1 MDLFAGVGGFRFGM
15 ERAGHQCVGYVE
27 WDKFARKSYEAIH
40 QVTDEWTRQDITK
53 VTDEEWREL
62 HGRVDIITAG
72 FPCQAFSIAGKRR
85 GFQDTRG
92 TMFFE
97 IARASQ
103 QIQPQF
109 LFLENVKGL
118 LNHDKGNTFRTIL
131 STLDE
136 LGFDVEWCVC
146 NNKWFGIPQNRER
159 TFIIARLRGC
169 GRSEVFPVERKD
181 RTTVTYDLKRINDAD
196 KTKELVGFDV
206 LNRFYDVSGISP
218 TITTHEEPKIMVIGN
233 VNPSERGMGGK
244 VYHSE
249 ARSPTLTAGT
259 GESPKIMLSGSD
271 IRKLN
276 RSPSAKVV
284 LSEKGERQPL
294 FIREAT
300 KKGFSEAR
308 PGDSVNLAFP
318 TSTKRRGRVGKQISH
333 TIVTSDS
340 QGVVTE
346 ELRIRKLTPRECWRL
361 QSFPDWAYE
370 RAAKVVSASQLY
382 KQAGNSVAQEV
393 VYQIARYAFIET
405 KVGATQWST
414 KN

>member
-1 MDLFAGVGGFRFGM
+1 M

-27 WDKFARKSYEAIH
+27 WNKYARKSYEAIH
-40 QVTDEWTRQDITK
+40 QVKDEWTRHDITK
-53 VTDEEWREL
+53 VTNEEWREL
-62 HGRVDIITAG
+62 RGRVEIITGG

-97 IARASQ
+97 IARAAQ

-136 LGFDVEWCVC
+136 LGHDVEWCVC

-159 TFIIARLRGC
+159 TFIVARLRGC

-181 RTTVTYDLKRINDAD
+181 RTTTANDLKRINDAD
-196 KTKELVGFDV
+196 KTKELVGFDAS
-206 LNRFYDVSGISP
+206 NRFYDVSGISP

-233 VNPSERGMGGK
+233 VNPSERGMGRK

-249 ARSPTLTAGT
+249 GLSPTLTVGT
-259 GESPKIMLSGSD
+259 GEGPKIMLTGSD
-271 IRKLN
+271 NRKLN
-276 RSPSAKVV
+276 RSSKAKVV
-284 LSEKGERQPL
+284 LSETGERQPL

-318 TSTKRRGRVGKQISH
+318 TSTNRRGRVGKQISN
-333 TIVTSDS
+333 TIVTGDS

-346 ELRIRKLTPRECWRL
+346 ELRIRKLTPKECWRL

-393 VYQIARYAFIET
+393 VYQIALIAF
-405 KVGATQWST
+405 
-414 KN
+414 N